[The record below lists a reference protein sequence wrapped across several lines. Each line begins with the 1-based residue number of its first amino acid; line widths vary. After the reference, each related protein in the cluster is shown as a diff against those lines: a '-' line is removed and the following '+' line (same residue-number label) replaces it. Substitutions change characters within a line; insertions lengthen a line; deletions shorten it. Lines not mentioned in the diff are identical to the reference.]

1 MVLPLRQRRALLLN
15 LRDET
20 GAGAIELFPMTGV
33 ASIRRIADALEL
45 DYTGFAELWPSLP
58 LDDRDI
64 AARLGLDRQQV
75 INLRK
80 SARARLARR
89 TRTASTSLS
98 TDPRR

>member
-1 MVLPLRQRRALLLN
+1 
-15 LRDET
+15 
-20 GAGAIELFPMTGV
+20 MTGV

-45 DYTGFAELWPSLP
+45 DHAGFAELWPTLP

-64 AARLGLDRQQV
+64 AERLGLDRQQV

-89 TRTASTSLS
+89 TRTASASLS